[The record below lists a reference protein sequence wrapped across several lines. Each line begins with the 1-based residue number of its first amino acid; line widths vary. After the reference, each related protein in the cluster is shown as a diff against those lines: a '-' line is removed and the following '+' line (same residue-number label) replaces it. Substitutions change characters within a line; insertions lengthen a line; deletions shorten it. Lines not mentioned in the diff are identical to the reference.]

1 MANITITIEGEAD
14 FNSKIQAI
22 ITNVEGKGLQT
33 ALMEGGQLIETACK
47 QQAPVDTGLL
57 RSSIQ
62 AEAQGEN
69 TVIVAPH
76 TDYAMY
82 VEFGTHGI
90 SSTYL
95 GVTFR
100 TSGGQAAQP
109 YMKPGFE
116 SSRDAAMAHIKAKL
130 AAAMKG

>member
-22 ITNVEGKGLQT
+22 ITNVEGKGLQA
-33 ALMEGGQLIETACK
+33 ALMEGGKLIETACK
-47 QQAPVDTGLL
+47 KECPVGRYPLGSGRVGGRL
-57 RSSIQ
+57 RSSIIT
-62 AEAQGEN
+62 EPQGED

-82 VEFGTHGI
+82 VEFGT
-90 SSTYL
+90 YKM
-95 GVTFR
+95 
-100 TSGGQAAQP
+100 AAQP

-116 SSRDAAMAHIKAKL
+116 ASRDAAVAHIKAKL
-130 AAAMKG
+130 AAAIKG